1 MCLECFVFPWSDLSV
16 FDWVEFFPF
25 GVCRTGHT
33 ALENI
38 ENIAIDQNQQ
48 IIMVLYGYS
57 GGTQTLDIDARA
69 RGNGEHS
76 NGNEHPGEFE
86 RVYGR
91 TKS

>member
-1 MCLECFVFPWSDLSV
+1 
-16 FDWVEFFPF
+16 
-25 GVCRTGHT
+25 
-33 ALENI
+33 
-38 ENIAIDQNQQ
+38 
-48 IIMVLYGYS
+48 MVLYGYS

>member
-1 MCLECFVFPWSDLSV
+1 
-16 FDWVEFFPF
+16 
-25 GVCRTGHT
+25 
-33 ALENI
+33 
-38 ENIAIDQNQQ
+38 
-48 IIMVLYGYS
+48 MVLYGYS

-69 RGNGEHS
+69 RGNGENS

>member
-1 MCLECFVFPWSDLSV
+1 MCAISIS
-16 FDWVEFFPF
+16 DWVLFETDFTY
-25 GVCRTGHT
+25 V
-33 ALENI
+33 
-38 ENIAIDQNQQ
+38 
-48 IIMVLYGYS
+48 VLYGYS

>member
-1 MCLECFVFPWSDLSV
+1 
-16 FDWVEFFPF
+16 
-25 GVCRTGHT
+25 
-33 ALENI
+33 
-38 ENIAIDQNQQ
+38 
-48 IIMVLYGYS
+48 MVLYGYS

-76 NGNEHPGEFE
+76 NGNGNEHPGEFE